1 MRVTLERLEA
11 KHAHTSHQWRNDA
24 EVWKY
29 TFNRPDKFIT
39 LQDELAWIQSIAK
52 RTNEAR
58 FAILVDDVYVGNIY
72 LTNIEK
78 DQCFY
83 GIFIGEK
90 SYWGKG
96 VGQAATLEIFRI
108 AKEDYHL
115 KYIFL
120 RVKKENI
127 GGKKLYDKLGYVLVE
142 ELGDHYLM
150 KKHLIESFEQ
160 HG

>member
-1 MRVTLERLEA
+1 MRVILERLEA
-11 KHAHTSHQWRNDA
+11 KHAHTSYHWRNDD

-29 TFNRPDKFIT
+29 TFNRPNKLIT
-39 LQDELAWIQSIAK
+39 LQDELAWIQSIAE

-58 FAILVDDVYVGNIY
+58 FAIIVDDVYVGNIY
-72 LTNIEK
+72 LTNIEN

-108 AKEDYHL
+108 AKEDYRL

-142 ELGDHYLM
+142 ELEDHFLM
-150 KKHLIESFEQ
+150 KKSLIESFEQ
-160 HG
+160 YG